1 LAAWQRE
8 EEADAALWATEQ
20 PKVKA
25 RRLARLSDAANK

>member
-1 LAAWQRE
+1 VATWQRE
-8 EEADAALWATEQ
+8 EAVDAALWAAEQ